1 MVCVPPLEMESR
13 NKTSRKRVFSGIQP
27 SGSLH
32 IGNYLGAIGRF
43 ALFQEGYDCFYSVA
57 DLHAIT
63 VPQEPVEL
71 RRRTVATAA
80 LFIAAGLDPE
90 KTCIFVQSDNP
101 SHAEL
106 AWVLQC
112 VATFG
117 ELGRMTQF
125 KDKARGKKSVTAG
138 LFTYPVLMAADILLY
153 DTDVVPVGEDQ
164 KQHVELTR
172 DLAERFNKRFGVT
185 FKIPEPLIP
194 AQGGRIMSLTDPLRK
209 MSKSDEDPDSRIEVL
224 DSPEEIAR
232 KFKKAV
238 TDSGREVMYDPA
250 KKPAVSNLMT
260 IYSLFSGKSL
270 EEVRDAY
277 EGKGYGAFKSDL
289 AEVVVEKLRPVR
301 ERYSELITSGEIE
314 KILKD
319 GAERAY
325 GISSSK
331 MKEVKE
337 KVGLYSRLSL

>member
-1 MVCVPPLEMESR
+1 MVLSSAQTELGD
-13 NKTSRKRVFSGIQP
+13 KTIRKRVFSGVQP

-43 ALFQEGYDCFYSVA
+43 ALFQEGYDCFYSVV

-63 VPQEPVEL
+63 VPQDPVEL
-71 RRRTVATAA
+71 RKRTVATAA
-80 LFIAAGLDPE
+80 LFVAAGLDPA
-90 KTCIFVQSDNP
+90 KACIFVQSDNP
-101 SHAEL
+101 SHSEL

-185 FKIPEPLIP
+185 FKVPEPLIP
-194 AQGGRIMSLTDPLRK
+194 TQGGRIMSLTNPSRK

-224 DSPEEIAR
+224 DPPEEIAR

-238 TDSGREVMYDPA
+238 TDSGREVVYDPE
-250 KKPAVSNLMT
+250 KKPAISNLMT

-277 EGKGYGAFKSDL
+277 EGKGYGVFKSDL
-289 AEVVVEKLRPVR
+289 AEIVAEKLRPVR
-301 ERYSELITSGEIE
+301 EKYSQLMSSGEIE
-314 KILKD
+314 DILKK

-325 GISSSK
+325 EISSAK
-331 MKEVKE
+331 MREVKE
-337 KVGLYSRLSL
+337 KVGLCSRLRL